1 MLKSSMTD
9 YQIAPASP
17 AEHEWCSHLMAS
29 SDPWITLKR
38 DVYACLA
45 VLARPGTELLVA
57 RDQTAGQPLGFILL
71 APFGLAGSPYISSI
85 AVAPE
90 AQGRGL
96 GAQLMA
102 FAEKRFH
109 DRHHI
114 FLLVSSFNSR
124 AQQFYR
130 RQGYEFIGE
139 LKDYIVPGHSELLFH
154 KRLG

>member
-1 MLKSSMTD
+1 MLKSNMAFCEIS
-9 YQIAPASP
+9 PAS
-17 AEHEWCSHLMAS
+17 AADHKWCAGMMAA

-38 DVYACLA
+38 DVDACLA
-45 VLARPGTELLVA
+45 VLARPGTELFVA
-57 RDQTAGQPLGFILL
+57 RDQTVGQLLGFILL
-71 APFGLAGSPYISSI
+71 GPFGLAGSPYISSI
-85 AVAPE
+85 AVAPD
-90 AQGRGL
+90 ARGCGL
-96 GAQLMA
+96 GAQLMT

-109 DRHHI
+109 DRQHM
-114 FLLVSSFNSR
+114 FLLVSSFNRR

>member
-1 MLKSSMTD
+1 MTICE
-9 YQIAPASP
+9 IAPSSP
-17 AEHEWCSHLMAS
+17 AEHEWCSRLMAA

-38 DVYACLA
+38 DEDACRA
-45 VLARPGTELLVA
+45 VLARPGTELFVA

-71 APFGLAGSPYISSI
+71 AAFGLAGSPYISCI
-85 AVAPE
+85 AVSPE

-96 GAQLMA
+96 GGQLMA
-102 FAEKRFH
+102 FAEQRFH

-114 FLLVSSFNSR
+114 FLLVSSFNRR

-139 LKDYIVPGHSELLFH
+139 LKDYIVPGQSELLFH